1 MATIVCFSVLA
12 LLIGYQALLV
22 VICMSP
28 TLRKKYL
35 ETPSTRGYLFPEAT
49 RATRSYKPV
58 KRYDHI
64 TLGV

>member
-1 MATIVCFSVLA
+1 MSAIICLVGFA
-12 LLIGYQALLV
+12 LLIGYQTLLV
-22 VICMSP
+22 VLYMHP

-35 ETPSTRGYLFPEAT
+35 EGTSTRGYLSPEAT
-49 RATRSYKPV
+49 RATRSYKPT